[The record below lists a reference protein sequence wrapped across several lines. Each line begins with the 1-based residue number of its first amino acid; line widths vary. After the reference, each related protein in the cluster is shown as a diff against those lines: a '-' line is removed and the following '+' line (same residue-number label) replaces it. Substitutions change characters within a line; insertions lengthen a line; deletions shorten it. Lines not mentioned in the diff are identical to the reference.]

1 VIAAVVVVL
10 AYAGS
15 AQGSSKQLVS
25 SPRVDQIATAV
36 AGMSLEV
43 LGDDDWGEWADL
55 TYPDDPRIMGFVS
68 IYDSPSSP
76 FYHRVLV
83 SPGYWAALYG
93 AALNGPERSGFDRS
107 TTALAIF
114 TLTHE
119 AYHFRLLSADE
130 GLVNACALRAFPD
143 VLTTRFGLSPTATRK
158 EKRSVRVRVRERVK
172 VGRRRMIR
180 YRWKISHREVTTT
193 VPNPAY
199 TELVADVEDFYR
211 RQPPSY
217 NSSACVVTS

>member
-1 VIAAVVVVL
+1 
-10 AYAGS
+10 
-15 AQGSSKQLVS
+15 
-25 SPRVDQIATAV
+25 
-36 AGMSLEV
+36 MSLEV
-43 LGDDDWGEWADL
+43 LGEDDWAEWADL
-55 TYPDDPRIMGFVS
+55 NYPDDPQRIMGFVS

-76 FYHRVLV
+76 LYHRVLV

-93 AALNGPERSGFDRS
+93 AAVNGPDRSGFDRH

-130 GLVNACALRAFPD
+130 GFVNACALRAFPG
-143 VLTTRFGLSPTATRK
+143 VLTTQFGLSPTVTRT
-158 EKRSVRVRVRERVK
+158 ETRSLRVRVRERVRI
-172 VGRRRMIR
+172 GRRRVMR
-180 YRWKISHREVTTT
+180 YRWKISHRAVTTT

-217 NSSACVVTS
+217 NSGTCLVTS